1 MPRQRAGFC
10 SRRREK
16 QSEEIPGDAAG
27 LAKTKLCKYHI
38 LGQCMKGR
46 GCQFAHHVS
55 EIMVTPD
62 TSHAKVC
69 RNLINTGRCNEP
81 GCPYVHNRQQLF
93 DKPVGLSVSRLD
105 QASRLCFATF
115 APRAS
120 ACRSLK
126 SQIPVA
132 DDKTQ
137 LSLDAELTAPTVQHL
152 QKKLSCDV
160 AALWQPQAQ
169 EVQELGPESHLD
181 PLHVHCAQP
190 QCSVIQAAHAV
201 GSRWMAR
208 VSGFAPTQAS
218 LPILQPL
225 APPEWSWPAGCEDLI
240 DRRAASGNSLEPVRR
255 SEDSFPED
263 GTDSADKLRVVV
275 KNTFIN
281 VVVPGELSLEQMQR
295 RSSSASPRLS
305 NTKHG

>member
-10 SRRREK
+10 PRRREK
-16 QSEEIPGDAAG
+16 ALDEIPGDAAG

-55 EIMVTPD
+55 EIKATPD
-62 TSHAKVC
+62 TSHARVC
-69 RNLINTGRCNEP
+69 RNLINTGRCDEP
-81 GCPYVHNRQQLF
+81 GCPYVHNRQQLLE
-93 DKPVGLSVSRLD
+93 KPVGLSVSRLD

-115 APRAS
+115 AHGPS
-120 ACRSLK
+120 PCRSQGVR

-137 LSLDAELTAPTVQHL
+137 LSLDAALPAPTEQHL
-152 QKKLSCDV
+152 QDRLSCDV
-160 AALWQPQAQ
+160 AALWRPQA
-169 EVQELGPESHLD
+169 EG
-181 PLHVHCAQP
+181 LHKPDSQPHPGDVPVHCGQS
-190 QCSVIQAAHAV
+190 QCSLIQAAHAV
-201 GSRWMAR
+201 GSRWIAR
-208 VSGFAPTQAS
+208 VSGSSLSPAS

-225 APPEWSWPAGCEDLI
+225 VPPGWSWPAGCEDLI
-240 DRRAASGNSLEPVRR
+240 GGHALGGDCLESAECP
-255 SEDSFPED
+255 EDSK
-263 GTDSADKLRVVV
+263 DKLRVVV

-281 VVVPGELSLEQMQR
+281 VVLPGALSLESMRR

-305 NTKHG
+305 NIKQE